1 VVIRE
6 IKLFIFLLFFLAI
19 SMYFHAWID
28 HPVEHLMALS
38 SAGSYSIMAI
48 HPLFFIYFLYI
59 FCDFKRGCKII
70 CEVVWANAHTIDGTI

>member
-48 HPLFFIYFLYI
+48 HPLFFTLIFYI
-59 FCDFKRGCKII
+59 FFVILRG
-70 CEVVWANAHTIDGTI
+70 VVRLFVK